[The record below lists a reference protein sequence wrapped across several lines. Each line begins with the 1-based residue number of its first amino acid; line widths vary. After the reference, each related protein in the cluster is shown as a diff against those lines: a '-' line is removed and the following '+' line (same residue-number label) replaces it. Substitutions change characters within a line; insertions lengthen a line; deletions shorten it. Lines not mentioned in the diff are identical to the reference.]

1 MTYNEIITKQE
12 LYQYSNDHLELLK
25 ECYELKLNAEY
36 IKNQLFIKE
45 NAQLFN
51 ELEFIFTEGYITE
64 SAEDYELEVIIEK
77 TDSKIDKVKNTIMS
91 GIRFIVEK
99 FISLLIKIGV
109 NIDKH
114 KLDIKDVFK
123 RFKELDSKNPIDLS
137 EFVKHSRKILSDKN
151 NYFKPATKQ
160 PGAESLTDK
169 LVTINGINR
178 DKAEELAIILA
189 VTLNESA
196 FADVAFTGNPS
207 TIGALP
213 ANVLVSVMKDIF
225 RSDSSNK
232 FDIAV
237 MKSAKIKLEE
247 SWKRVSV
254 SGFEIVANS
263 SKLNKIVKELKSIQE
278 KLSNLVDS
286 KSYKIDIDGNKVINN
301 SEGVDEFRKIYLSIN
316 KSIALSMRVYA
327 SYDGYRTSCI
337 KYLQKMFN
345 KHFDENS

>member
-1 MTYNEIITKQE
+1 MTYNELITKQE
-12 LYQYSNDHLELLK
+12 MYQYSNDHLELLK

-36 IKNQLFIKE
+36 IKNQLFVKE

-51 ELEFIFTEGYITE
+51 EVEFIFTEGYITE
-64 SAEDYELEVIIEK
+64 SAGDDELEVIIEK
-77 TDSKIDKVKNTIMS
+77 ADSKVDKVKKTIMS

-99 FISLLIKIGV
+99 FRSLLIKIGV
-109 NIDKH
+109 NLDKH

-123 RFKELDSKNPIDLS
+123 SFKELDSKNPIDLS
-137 EFVKHSRKILSDKN
+137 EFVKHSRKILSNKD

-160 PGAESLTDK
+160 PGAESVANK

-178 DKAEELAIILA
+178 TNAEELAIILA

-196 FADVAFTGNPS
+196 MADVSFTGNPS

-213 ANVLVSVMKDIF
+213 ANVLVSVMNDISRANLF
-225 RSDSSNK
+225 NK
-232 FDIAV
+232 LDLAV

-247 SWKRVSV
+247 SWKTVSDG
-254 SGFEIVANS
+254 GFEIVANS

-278 KLSNLVDS
+278 KLAEVVDS
-286 KSYKIDIDGNKVINN
+286 KTYKIDIDGNKVINN
-301 SEGVDEFRKIYLSIN
+301 AEGVDEFRKIYLSIN
-316 KSIALSMRVYA
+316 KSMALSMRVYA

-337 KYLQKMFN
+337 RYLQKMFN
-345 KHFDENS
+345 KHFD